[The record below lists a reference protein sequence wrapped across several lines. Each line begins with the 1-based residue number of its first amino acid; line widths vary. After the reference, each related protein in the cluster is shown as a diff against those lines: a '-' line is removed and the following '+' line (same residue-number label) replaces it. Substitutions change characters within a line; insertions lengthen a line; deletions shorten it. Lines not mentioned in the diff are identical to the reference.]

1 MKPAAKRIAILVAL
15 VAVGVVALAAWW
27 FLPGRRAE
35 VRLSPVSAEAVPRS
49 ALATEPIYLQT
60 DPKWADEK
68 IGGSGEPLRWVGCT
82 VCCLSMA
89 LAHHGVMEDPAELNR
104 KLKEADGYTYRGWV
118 KWDVLRRITAERLRV
133 MLPQDPTHRD
143 IDAALAEGS
152 PVLVKVVLRS
162 GVQHWVLLV
171 GRDQREYLMKD
182 PLGDGRSLQ
191 ALSSLG
197 SDILA
202 VRVIRRMSK

>member
-1 MKPAAKRIAILVAL
+1 MKPVVKRGAIIVAVAL
-15 VAVGVVALAAWW
+15 VGVIALAAWW
-27 FLPGRRAE
+27 FLLGRRAE

-49 ALATEPIYLQT
+49 ALPTEPIYLQA
-60 DPKWADEK
+60 DPKWAGEK
-68 IGGSGEPLRWVGCT
+68 IGGSGEPLRWIGCT
-82 VCCLSMA
+82 ICCLSMA
-89 LAHHGVMEDPAELNR
+89 LAHHGVQEDPGNLNR
-104 KLKEADGYTYRGWV
+104 KLKASDGYTYRGWV
-118 KWDVLRRITAERLRV
+118 KWDALRRVTAERVRV
-133 MLPQDPTHRD
+133 ILPQNPSHQD

-171 GRDQREYLMKD
+171 GRDQKEYLMKD

-191 ALSSLG
+191 PLSSLG

-202 VRVIRRMSK
+202 VRVVKRV

>member
-1 MKPAAKRIAILVAL
+1 MAL
-15 VAVGVVALAAWW
+15 VLIGVVALAAWW

-35 VRLSPVSAEAVPRS
+35 VRLSPVSDAAVPRS

-60 DPKWADEK
+60 DPQWAAET

-82 VCCLSMA
+82 ICCLSMA
-89 LAHHGVMEDPAELNR
+89 LAHHGVIEDPAGLNR

-118 KWDVLRRITAERLRV
+118 KWDALRRITADRVRV
-133 MLPQDPTHRD
+133 MLPQNPSYRD
-143 IDAALAEGS
+143 IDAALAEGN
-152 PVLVKVVLRS
+152 PVLVKVLLRS
-162 GVQHWVLLV
+162 GVQHWVLIV
-171 GRDQREYLMKD
+171 GRDQKEYLIKD

-197 SDILA
+197 SDVLA
-202 VRVIRRMSK
+202 VRVVRRM